1 MIHPAHVAHD
11 AAQARLPV
19 AERVAQP
26 IAAFM
31 GTGRYL
37 AIQTGVIVVWCA
49 LNAIAWV
56 GRWDP
61 YPWILLNLVFSTQA
75 SYAAPL
81 ILLAQNRQAV
91 LDRARADHDH
101 EASDEN
107 LTLTK
112 ATHELVVRLANKE
125 SQ

>member
-1 MIHPAHVAHD
+1 MIHPAHKAAD
-11 AAQARLPV
+11 AQHLPL

-26 IAAFM
+26 IARFM

-49 LNAIAWV
+49 MNAAAWQL
-56 GRWDP
+56 RWDP

-81 ILLAQNRQAV
+81 ILLAANRQAA

-101 EASDEN
+101 QASEEN
-107 LTLTK
+107 LALTK
-112 ATHELVVRLANKE
+112 ATHELVRQLHATGGKP
-125 SQ
+125 